1 MYNSSLT
8 PLETAENI
16 RTLTNSLEISKDQL
30 TSMASLVEKAVTS
43 AIRAL
48 TESEPL
54 VAQDVI
60 ENDKTLNSY
69 EIDIDNS
76 TYNILA
82 VSRVPADE
90 LRIILSIQKI
100 NAILER
106 IGDHAVNIAE
116 SAISLAHESHD
127 ADLLDLPQMAR
138 LTIKMLKE
146 SLTSFFNKNTE
157 LAQTVLSSDE
167 NIDDL
172 NILIGN
178 NVKTRVR
185 EEKMCFETAMEII
198 RVSKN
203 LERIADL
210 SSNIAEATCFSYN
223 GAIVKHHAT

>member
-1 MYNSSLT
+1 MELQF
-8 PLETAENI
+8 
-16 RTLTNSLEISKDQL
+16 SLEISKDQL
-30 TSMASLVEKAVTS
+30 TSMASLVKKAVAS
-43 AIRAL
+43 AIKAL

-54 VAQDVI
+54 IAQDVI
-60 ENDKTLNSY
+60 ENDKALNSY

-82 VSRVPADE
+82 VSQVPAAV

-116 SAISLAHESHD
+116 SAISLAHESND
-127 ADLLDLPQMAR
+127 TDLLDLPQMAK
-138 LTIKMLKE
+138 LSINMLQDAL
-146 SLTSFFNKNTE
+146 SSFFNKNTD
-157 LAQTVLSSDE
+157 LAQNVLSSDQ

-178 NVKTRVR
+178 NVKNRVQ
-185 EEKMCFETAMEII
+185 EGKMCFETAMEII

-210 SSNIAEATCFSYN
+210 SSNIAEETCFSYN
-223 GAIVKHHAT
+223 GTIVKHHAN